1 MIDYLTEIIVD
12 MNADILLTVLP
23 TTFFVCLVLTIV
35 ALPEVIRIA
44 FRKQLFD
51 VPDYRKVHTGQVPR
65 LGGVTFLPGIMISVM
80 LAFGFLTEFQSSS
93 SVTAEIL
100 FGASGALFLYMTGVA
115 DDLVG
120 LSYRVKFPIQ
130 IFSAFLLCAS
140 GLWIDNFHGIF
151 GIHELHPAI
160 GIPFS
165 VVLVVLIINAINLID
180 GIDGLASGLC
190 IMMIT
195 LFAILFVREGLL
207 RYAIIAAAAL
217 GALLPFYIYNVYGT
231 SEKRTKIFM
240 GDAGSLTMGYIISAF
255 AIKAATFSDDIPGLE
270 DKQTFFFV
278 YSFAVLI
285 VPVLDVLRLFCHR
298 IIHRR
303 SPFEPDR
310 CHIHHKFLA
319 IGLTIGQARHLI
331 IGISLLFFLGNIIL
345 IKYIDINIL
354 IVVDIAVWTLMHIL
368 ISRRIKTLQSEHAES
383 AKNYLE

>member
-23 TTFFVCLVLTIV
+23 TTFFVCLMLTIV

-207 RYAIIAAAAL
+207 RYSIIAAAAL

-270 DKQTFFFV
+270 DRQTSFFV

-285 VPVLDVLRLFCHR
+285 VPVLDVLRLFFHR

-354 IVVDIAVWTLMHIL
+354 IVVDIAVWTLIHIL

>member
-1 MIDYLTEIIVD
+1 MDWESIFAVLFSTFAICVILMVIAIPEIIK
-12 MNADILLTVLP
+12 
-23 TTFFVCLVLTIV
+23 
-35 ALPEVIRIA
+35 IA
-44 FRKQLFD
+44 FEKQLFD
-51 VPDYRKVHTGQVPR
+51 VPDYRKVHTGRIPR
-65 LGGVTFLPGIMISVM
+65 LGGVAFLPGIMIAVF
-80 LAFGFLTEFQSSS
+80 LAFSWMGNYGVEVRDTGVFP
-93 SVTAEIL
+93 EIML
-100 FGASGALFLYMTGVA
+100 GAAATLFLYMAGVA
-115 DDLVG
+115 DDLLG
-120 LSYRVKFPIQ
+120 LSYKVKFPIQ
-130 IFSAFLLCAS
+130 ILSALLLCSA
-140 GLWIDNFHGIF
+140 GLWIGDFYGLL
-151 GIHELHPAI
+151 GIHRIPGWI
-160 GIPFS
+160 GVPFT
-165 VVLVVLIINAINLID
+165 VVVIVLIINAINLID

-190 IMMIT
+190 II
-195 LFAILFVREGLL
+195 G
-207 RYAIIAAAAL
+207 IAAFTVFFLQNGLMAYAVIGVASL

-270 DKQTFFFV
+270 DRQTSFFV

-285 VPVLDVLRLFCHR
+285 VPVLDVLRLFFHR

-354 IVVDIAVWTLMHIL
+354 IVVDIAVWTLIHIL

>member
-23 TTFFVCLVLTIV
+23 TTFFVCLMLTIV

-270 DKQTFFFV
+270 DRQTSFFV

-285 VPVLDVLRLFCHR
+285 VPVLDVLRLFFHR

-354 IVVDIAVWTLMHIL
+354 IVVDISVWTLIHIL

>member
-23 TTFFVCLVLTIV
+23 TTFFVCLMLTIV

-165 VVLVVLIINAINLID
+165 VVLVVLIINAINLI
-180 GIDGLASGLC
+180 S
-190 IMMIT
+190 
-195 LFAILFVREGLL
+195 
-207 RYAIIAAAAL
+207 
-217 GALLPFYIYNVYGT
+217 
-231 SEKRTKIFM
+231 
-240 GDAGSLTMGYIISAF
+240 SLN
-255 AIKAATFSDDIPGLE
+255 KL
-270 DKQTFFFV
+270 
-278 YSFAVLI
+278 
-285 VPVLDVLRLFCHR
+285 
-298 IIHRR
+298 
-303 SPFEPDR
+303 
-310 CHIHHKFLA
+310 
-319 IGLTIGQARHLI
+319 
-331 IGISLLFFLGNIIL
+331 
-345 IKYIDINIL
+345 
-354 IVVDIAVWTLMHIL
+354 
-368 ISRRIKTLQSEHAES
+368 KT
-383 AKNYLE
+383 

>member
-23 TTFFVCLVLTIV
+23 TTFFVCLVLTVV

-80 LAFGFLTEFQSSS
+80 LAFGFLTEFRSSS

-140 GLWIDNFHGIF
+140 GLWIDNLHGIF

-270 DKQTFFFV
+270 DRQTSFFV

>member
-23 TTFFVCLVLTIV
+23 TTFFVCLMLTIV

-51 VPDYRKVHTGQVPR
+51 VPDYRKVHTGQVSR

-270 DKQTFFFV
+270 DRQTSFFV

-285 VPVLDVLRLFCHR
+285 VPVLDVLRLFFHR

-354 IVVDIAVWTLMHIL
+354 IVVDIAVWTLIHIL